1 MKKNIWMSVKA
12 AQQFQGCQPEQIEF
26 MTDAV
31 LYERNGTYFI
41 TYEESDLTGLEG
53 TRTTVKLAGKNITVI
68 RTGSYPMR
76 MLFVEHERYTGMY
89 PVSAGIEIEMAMYT
103 TRISNTIHESGGQL
117 AIDYTIE
124 MDNVFMGKN
133 HFELK
138 IVPARLNDTTVFQ
151 QNKVSHIS

>member
-26 MTDAV
+26 LTDAV

-41 TYEESDLTGLEG
+41 IYDESDLTGLEG
-53 TRTTVKLAGKNITVI
+53 TRTIVKLEGKNITVI

-76 MLFVEHERYTGMY
+76 MLFVEHERYVGMY
-89 PVSAGIEIEMAMYT
+89 PVAAGIEMAMYT
-103 TRISNTIHESGGQL
+103 THITNTIHENGGRL
-117 AIDYTIE
+117 VLEYTIE
-124 MDNVFMGKN
+124 MDNIFMGKN

-138 IVPARLNDTTVFQ
+138 FVPARLNEATAAQ
-151 QNKVSHIS
+151 SNKTS